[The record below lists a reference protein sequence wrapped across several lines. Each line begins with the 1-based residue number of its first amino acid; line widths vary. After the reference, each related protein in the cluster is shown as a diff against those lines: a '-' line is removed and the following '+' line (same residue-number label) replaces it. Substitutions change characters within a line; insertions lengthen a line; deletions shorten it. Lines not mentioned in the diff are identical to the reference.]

1 LAGFNFISNFERKFI
16 ALNLTYS
23 PRFLK
28 LAQNLICSNK
38 LARILPLKR
47 LDKAAKLSNLNNC
60 YDIFT
65 NIKDEKQQSYV

>member
-1 LAGFNFISNFERKFI
+1 MRVFERKFI

-28 LAQNLICSNK
+28 LVQNLICSNK

-47 LDKAAKLSNLNNC
+47 LDKVTNLSNLNNC
-60 YDIFT
+60 CDNFA
-65 NIKDEKQQSYV
+65 NNSKVMFDQKKANLSS